1 MHTMAFG
8 VGKCEWKSTKSVI
21 VHIAVV
27 LGYHRKTT
35 IKRLQKPVADAKV
48 FHYNYRMMYPR
59 YSKGLIL
66 SILLLCV
73 CISFAWAGVSFD
85 SRPGITASFGG
96 AFTIPTE
103 DYLSQYPG
111 DPSVKMP
118 PVRTS
123 YGYNV
128 DLNIV
133 DIGLGSNADSR
144 RIHVGLGVSFVG
156 VSRSIA
162 FGSSVLKAYHG
173 VGAFL
178 AWNASFDS
186 FDLSTA
192 AKLFI
197 CEFRETKASF
207 IAGELEIAPNIPL
220 VTSKSVRLSLAIPMA
235 LFIKADSLVL
245 RLSCGLR
252 LDYSITGF
260 KEAGR

>member
-1 MHTMAFG
+1 M
-8 VGKCEWKSTKSVI
+8 W
-21 VHIAVV
+21 
-27 LGYHRKTT
+27 
-35 IKRLQKPVADAKV
+35 LQKPVAEAKV
-48 FHYNYRMMYPR
+48 FHYNDHMR
-59 YSKGLIL
+59 YSRHSKRIL
-66 SILLLCV
+66 VAMTLLCI
-73 CISFAWAGVSFD
+73 CMSLAWAKVSLD
-85 SRPGITASFGG
+85 SRPGVIASFGG

-118 PVRTS
+118 PLRTS
-123 YGYNV
+123 YGYTV
-128 DLNIV
+128 DLKVI
-133 DIGLGSNADSR
+133 DIGLDSNVDSR
-144 RIHVGLGVSFVG
+144 GVHIGLGVSFVG

-220 VTSKSVRLSLAIPMA
+220 VTSKSARLSLATPLG

-252 LDYSITGF
+252 LDYSIAGF
-260 KEAGR
+260 KGDGR

>member
-144 RIHVGLGVSFVG
+144 RIHIGLGVSFVG

-162 FGSSVLKAYHG
+162 FGSSMLKAYHG

-178 AWNASFDS
+178 AWTAYFDS
-186 FDLSTA
+186 FDISSA

-207 IAGELEIAPNIPL
+207 IACELEISPNIPL
-220 VTSKSVRLSLAIPMA
+220 ATSNFVRLSIATPIS

>member
-1 MHTMAFG
+1 MWF
-8 VGKCEWKSTKSVI
+8 
-21 VHIAVV
+21 
-27 LGYHRKTT
+27 
-35 IKRLQKPVADAKV
+35 QKPVAEAKV
-48 FHYNYRMMYPR
+48 FHYNEHMR
-59 YSKGLIL
+59 YSRRSKDIL
-66 SILLLCV
+66 VLVALLF
-73 CISFAWAGVSFD
+73 ISVSSAWSGVSFD

-96 AFTIPTE
+96 AFTIPAE

-111 DPSVKMP
+111 DSSVKMP

-128 DLNIV
+128 DLKIV
-133 DIGLGSNADSR
+133 DVGLGSNADSR
-144 RIHVGLGVSFVG
+144 GVHIGLGVSFVG
-156 VSRSIA
+156 ISRSLA
-162 FGSSVLKAYHG
+162 FGASVLRAYHG

-178 AWNASFDS
+178 ALNASFDF
-186 FDLSTA
+186 FDLSSA

-207 IAGELEIAPNIPL
+207 VAGELEITPNIPL
-220 VTSKSVRLSLAIPMA
+220 VTSKSARLSLATPMA

-245 RLSCGLR
+245 RFSCGLR

>member
-1 MHTMAFG
+1 M
-8 VGKCEWKSTKSVI
+8 W
-21 VHIAVV
+21 
-27 LGYHRKTT
+27 
-35 IKRLQKPVADAKV
+35 LQKPVAEAKV
-48 FHYNYRMMYPR
+48 FHYNDHMR
-59 YSKGLIL
+59 YSRHSKRIL
-66 SILLLCV
+66 VAMTLLCI
-73 CISFAWAGVSFD
+73 CMSLAWAKVTLD
-85 SRPGITASFGG
+85 SRPGVIASFGG

-118 PVRTS
+118 PLRTS
-123 YGYNV
+123 YGYTV
-128 DLNIV
+128 DLKVI
-133 DIGLGSNADSR
+133 DIGLDSNADSR
-144 RIHVGLGVSFVG
+144 GVHVGLGVSFVG

-220 VTSKSVRLSLAIPMA
+220 VTSKSVRLSLATPLG

-252 LDYSITGF
+252 LDYSIAGF
-260 KEAGR
+260 KGDGR

>member
-1 MHTMAFG
+1 M
-8 VGKCEWKSTKSVI
+8 W
-21 VHIAVV
+21 
-27 LGYHRKTT
+27 
-35 IKRLQKPVADAKV
+35 LQKPVAEAKV
-48 FHYNYRMMYPR
+48 FHYNDHMR
-59 YSKGLIL
+59 YSRHSKRIL
-66 SILLLCV
+66 VAMTLLCI
-73 CISFAWAGVSFD
+73 CMSLAWAKVTLD
-85 SRPGITASFGG
+85 SRPGVIASFGG

-123 YGYNV
+123 YGYTV
-128 DLNIV
+128 DLKVI
-133 DIGLGSNADSR
+133 DIGLDSNVDSR
-144 RIHVGLGVSFVG
+144 GVHIGLGVSFVG
-156 VSRSIA
+156 VGRSLA

-178 AWNASFDS
+178 VWNASFDS

-197 CEFRETKASF
+197 CEFRETKVSF
-207 IAGELEIAPNIPL
+207 IAGELEITPNIPL
-220 VTSKSVRLSLAIPMA
+220 VTSKSARLSLATPIG

-252 LDYSITGF
+252 LDYSIAGF
-260 KEAGR
+260 KGDGR

>member
-1 MHTMAFG
+1 M
-8 VGKCEWKSTKSVI
+8 W
-21 VHIAVV
+21 
-27 LGYHRKTT
+27 
-35 IKRLQKPVADAKV
+35 LQKPVAEAKV
-48 FHYNYRMMYPR
+48 FHYNEHMR
-59 YSKGLIL
+59 YSRRSKDIL
-66 SILLLCV
+66 VLVALLFISV
-73 CISFAWAGVSFD
+73 SFACAGVSFD

-103 DYLSQYPG
+103 GYLSQYPG
-111 DPSVKMP
+111 DSSVKMP

-128 DLNIV
+128 DLKIL
-133 DIGLGSNADSR
+133 DMGLDSNADSR
-144 RIHVGLGVSFVG
+144 GVHIGLGVSFMG

-207 IAGELEIAPNIPL
+207 IACELEITPNIPL
-220 VTSKSVRLSLAIPMA
+220 VTSKSTRLSLATPMS

-260 KEAGR
+260 KEGGR

>member
-1 MHTMAFG
+1 M
-8 VGKCEWKSTKSVI
+8 W
-21 VHIAVV
+21 
-27 LGYHRKTT
+27 
-35 IKRLQKPVADAKV
+35 LQKPVAEAKV
-48 FHYNYRMMYPR
+48 FHYNDHMR
-59 YSKGLIL
+59 YSRHSKRIL
-66 SILLLCV
+66 VAMTLLCI
-73 CISFAWAGVSFD
+73 CMSLAWAKVTLD

-103 DYLSQYPG
+103 VYLSQYPG

-118 PVRTS
+118 PLRTS
-123 YGYNV
+123 YGYTV
-128 DLNIV
+128 DLKVI
-133 DIGLGSNADSR
+133 DIGLDSNADSR
-144 RIHVGLGVSFVG
+144 GVHVGLGVSFVG

-220 VTSKSVRLSLAIPMA
+220 VTSNFVRLSIATPIS

>member
-1 MHTMAFG
+1 M
-8 VGKCEWKSTKSVI
+8 W
-21 VHIAVV
+21 
-27 LGYHRKTT
+27 
-35 IKRLQKPVADAKV
+35 LQKPVAEAKV
-48 FHYNYRMMYPR
+48 FHYNDHMR
-59 YSKGLIL
+59 YSRHSKRIL
-66 SILLLCV
+66 VAMTLLCI
-73 CISFAWAGVSFD
+73 CMSLAWAKVTLD

-118 PVRTS
+118 PLRTS
-123 YGYNV
+123 YGYTV
-128 DLNIV
+128 DLKVI
-133 DIGLGSNADSR
+133 DIGLDSNADSR
-144 RIHVGLGVSFVG
+144 GVHVGLGVSFVG

>member
-1 MHTMAFG
+1 MHTIAFG
-8 VGKCEWKSTKSVI
+8 DGKCEWKSTKSSI
-21 VHIAVV
+21 HPKPI
-27 LGYHRKTT
+27 TMW
-35 IKRLQKPVADAKV
+35 LQKPVAEAKV
-48 FHYNYRMMYPR
+48 FHYNDHMR
-59 YSKGLIL
+59 YSRHSKRIL
-66 SILLLCV
+66 VAMTLLCI
-73 CISFAWAGVSFD
+73 CMSLAWAKVTLD
-85 SRPGITASFGG
+85 SRPGVIASFGG

-144 RIHVGLGVSFVG
+144 RIHIGLGVSFVG

-162 FGSSVLKAYHG
+162 FGSSMLKAYHG

-178 AWNASFDS
+178 AWTAYFDS
-186 FDLSTA
+186 FDLSSA

-207 IAGELEIAPNIPL
+207 IAGELEITPNIPV
-220 VTSKSVRLSLAIPMA
+220 VTSNSVRLSIATPISI
-235 LFIKADSLVL
+235 FIKADSLVL

>member
-1 MHTMAFG
+1 M
-8 VGKCEWKSTKSVI
+8 W
-21 VHIAVV
+21 
-27 LGYHRKTT
+27 
-35 IKRLQKPVADAKV
+35 LQKPVAEAKV
-48 FHYNYRMMYPR
+48 FHYNDHMR
-59 YSKGLIL
+59 YSRHSKRIL
-66 SILLLCV
+66 VAMTLLCI
-73 CISFAWAGVSFD
+73 CMSLAWAKVTLD
-85 SRPGITASFGG
+85 SRPGVIASFGG

-118 PVRTS
+118 PLRTS
-123 YGYNV
+123 YGYTV
-128 DLNIV
+128 DLKVI
-133 DIGLGSNADSR
+133 DIGLDSNADSR
-144 RIHVGLGVSFVG
+144 GVHVGLGVSFVG

-220 VTSKSVRLSLAIPMA
+220 VTSKSVRLSLATPMA

-252 LDYSITGF
+252 LDYSIAGF
-260 KEAGR
+260 KGDGR

>member
-1 MHTMAFG
+1 M
-8 VGKCEWKSTKSVI
+8 W
-21 VHIAVV
+21 
-27 LGYHRKTT
+27 
-35 IKRLQKPVADAKV
+35 LQKPVAEAKV
-48 FHYNYRMMYPR
+48 FHYNDHMR
-59 YSKGLIL
+59 YSRHSKRIL
-66 SILLLCV
+66 VAMTLLCI
-73 CISFAWAGVSFD
+73 CMSLAWAKVTLD
-85 SRPGITASFGG
+85 SRPGVTASFGG

-103 DYLSQYPG
+103 AYLSQYPG

-118 PVRTS
+118 PLRTS
-123 YGYNV
+123 YGYTV
-128 DLNIV
+128 DLKVI
-133 DIGLGSNADSR
+133 DIGLDSNADSR
-144 RIHVGLGVSFVG
+144 GVHVGLGVSFVG

-178 AWNASFDS
+178 AWTAYFDS
-186 FDLSTA
+186 FDLSSA

-207 IAGELEIAPNIPL
+207 IAGELEITPNIPL
-220 VTSKSVRLSLAIPMA
+220 ATSNFVRLSIATPIS

>member
-1 MHTMAFG
+1 MHTMVFG
-8 VGKCEWKSTKSVI
+8 AGKCEWKSTKSVI

-48 FHYNYRMMYPR
+48 FHYNYRMRYSR

-66 SILLLCV
+66 SILLLCI
-73 CISFAWAGVSFD
+73 CMSLAWAKVTLD
-85 SRPGITASFGG
+85 SRPGVIASFGG

-123 YGYNV
+123 YGYTV
-128 DLNIV
+128 DLKVI
-133 DIGLGSNADSR
+133 DIGLDSNVGSR
-144 RIHVGLGVSFVG
+144 GVHIGLGVSFVG
-156 VSRSIA
+156 VGRSLA

-207 IAGELEIAPNIPL
+207 VAGELEITPNIPL
-220 VTSKSVRLSLAIPMA
+220 VTSKSARLSLATPMA